1 MGVKKIDL
9 SSVSPEEREIIEAR
23 RAYKREWRKNNKER
37 IEEHNRRFWEKKAA
51 QMKTENKA

>member
-51 QMKTENKA
+51 QMKTESKA